1 MPRMKETTRC
11 IGCSSA
17 RWLQGVG
24 FTAVPR
30 LVCTERKDAV
40 DPDDGCT
47 FGLPGEPGTA
57 VKGYDVTLGER
68 AAVNG
73 SWW

>member
-1 MPRMKETTRC
+1 MKEITRC

-17 RWLQGVG
+17 RWLQVVG

-30 LVCTERKDAV
+30 LVCTEREGGV

-47 FGLPGEPGTA
+47 FGIPGEPGRA
-57 VKGYDVTLGER
+57 VKGYDVHLGDH
-68 AAVNG
+68 AAVDG
-73 SWW
+73 SW